1 MGKKRRRQQ
10 TDDGDYQL
18 ERKKQHVDVG
28 ELPEGVHHYEH
39 VSELPWDIQQ

>member
-1 MGKKRRRQQ
+1 MGKKKRRQQ
-10 TDDGDYQL
+10 NDDGDYQL
-18 ERKKQHVDVG
+18 EKKRQHVDVE